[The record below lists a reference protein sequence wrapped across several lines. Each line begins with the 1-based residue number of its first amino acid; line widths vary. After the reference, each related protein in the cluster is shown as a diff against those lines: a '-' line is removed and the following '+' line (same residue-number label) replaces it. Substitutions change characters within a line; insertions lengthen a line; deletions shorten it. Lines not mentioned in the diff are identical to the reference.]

1 MRSSSFLLSSFALA
15 TSAESFNPLH
25 HLAGIAPT
33 WKPNNPPLDTNP
45 PAGCNA
51 TKAAYLVRHAA
62 IYGNDFDYD
71 TYIEPFVEKLAHSAQ
86 DWSAAGALSFL
97 ADWTPPN
104 EEEHMEEI
112 TRVGT
117 HEAMTLGVEVQQRY
131 PDLKPPAKI
140 WASSADRTV
149 RSADG
154 FILGFTNNH
163 RSEVNLE
170 VIAEE
175 RNVGADSLTPYKS
188 CPAYSPAYGAVQARV
203 CSPLLFHDHHIVFTA
218 SAIPNMIHTGIPNR
232 LHQTHH
238 RAV

>member
-1 MRSSSFLLSSFALA
+1 MRSNLLLSSFALA
-15 TSAESFNPLH
+15 TNAASFNPLH

-33 WKPNNPPLDTNP
+33 WKPHNPPLDTEP

-71 TYIEPFVEKLAHSAQ
+71 TYIEPFVEKLTQSAQ
-86 DWSAAGALSFL
+86 DWSAAGSLSFL

-104 EEEHMEEI
+104 EETHMEEI

-117 HEAMTLGVEVQQRY
+117 HEAITLGVEVQERY
-131 PDLKPPAKI
+131 ADLNPPAKV

-163 RSEVNLE
+163 PAEINLE
-170 VIAEE
+170 TVPEE
-175 RNVGADSLTPYKS
+175 ENTGANSLTPYKA
-188 CPAYSPAYGAVQARV
+188 CPAYSSAYGSEQSNV
-203 CSPLLFHDHHIVFTA
+203 CPPSI
-218 SAIPNMIHTGIPNR
+218 IPMQYPQQVLSLT
-232 LHQTHH
+232 
-238 RAV
+238 